1 MSIGLGL
8 LKSLIQENCSFSRL
22 SEEGITREYFTESNE
37 EILYTFLLNYS
48 MNVGGLPQLDTAA
61 LQITPRSLFDALPTE
76 PFPFWLNLVKSRHTT
91 ILFNRGV
98 AEARTRIE
106 QGSPE
111 EAINSL
117 GNLYLNLRTH
127 TRQGVIDVIQM
138 KRDAIDLHNQV
149 QQSTSILGI
158 TFGFPFFDEISGGMQ
173 GGDLISIAGETGVG
187 KTTIALHIARMAYL
201 SGHSV
206 LGLST
211 EMRLS
216 QIGRKL
222 LALDTRQSLQDLKM
236 GDISCFGIDYAL
248 EMLNQEQAQT
258 RDNFFRFLP
267 GGIYSSVSDVILVTK
282 EQNPDLLVLDGAYL
296 LRSSRK
302 GYSPRWENVM
312 EVVETL
318 KNFSLTEDIPILLIF
333 QFNKQDPGTLGGI
346 AGTIAISQLSSVAF
360 SVEWEHRADA
370 ENPSQ
375 ARYRIIKIMKGRDG
389 ESGSIRI
396 NFNFDRSEVSQ
407 DRILTGR
414 ILDRSIEDSLSE
426 DPILPTDDPEVFEI

>member
-1 MSIGLGL
+1 
-8 LKSLIQENCSFSRL
+8 
-22 SEEGITREYFTESNE
+22 
-37 EILYTFLLNYS
+37 
-48 MNVGGLPQLDTAA
+48 
-61 LQITPRSLFDALPTE
+61 
-76 PFPFWLNLVKSRHTT
+76 
-91 ILFNRGV
+91 
-98 AEARTRIE
+98 
-106 QGSPE
+106 
-111 EAINSL
+111 
-117 GNLYLNLRTH
+117 
-127 TRQGVIDVIQM
+127 M
-138 KRDAIDLHNQV
+138 KRDAIDLHNQA

-158 TFGFPFFDEISGGMQ
+158 TFGFPFFDQISGGMQ

-187 KTTIALHIARMAYL
+187 KTTVALHIARRAYL
-201 SGHSV
+201 SGNSV

-248 EMLNQEQAQT
+248 EMLDQEQARN

-267 GGIYSSVSDVILVTK
+267 GGIYSSVSDVILVAK

-296 LRSSRK
+296 LRSDRK

-318 KNFSLTEDIPILLIF
+318 KNFSLTEDMPILLIF

-360 SVEWEHRADA
+360 SIEFEQRADA

-375 ARYRIIKIMKGRDG
+375 ARYRVIKIMKGRDG

-414 ILDRSIEDSLSE
+414 ILDQSVEDSLSE
-426 DPILPTDDPEVFEI
+426 DPNLSSNDPEVLEI